1 MIRAWLAGV
10 ALAAFAIVP
19 VGAQD
24 APPGS
29 YQGTCTDIAVQN
41 LLGGDGQNL
50 QAQCQKHDGTPV
62 EANLALPCDGD
73 IRNENGV
80 LVCHP
85 GPNPFAPPPG
95 PYQSKCQNA
104 NTAGPILRG
113 MCMASD
119 GSYVET
125 AINVLE
131 CHGAPIDV
139 GSDGKLTC

>member
-1 MIRAWLAGV
+1 MYARWAVLFLFATI
-10 ALAAFAIVP
+10 AFPA
-19 VGAQD
+19 GAQD

-29 YQGTCTDIAVQN
+29 YQGTCTDVVVQN
-41 LLGGDGQNL
+41 LLGGPGQSL
-50 QAQCQKHDGTPV
+50 RAQCEKHDGKPV
-62 EANLALPCDGD
+62 EANLALPCEGD
-73 IRNENGV
+73 IRNENGT

-95 PYQSKCQNA
+95 SYQAKCRNA

-125 AINVLE
+125 AINVLD
-131 CHGAPIDV
+131 CKGRDIGVNA
-139 GSDGKLTC
+139 DGQLAC

>member
-1 MIRAWLAGV
+1 MRAWMGGLVLATFMIPAGT
-10 ALAAFAIVP
+10 
-19 VGAQD
+19 QD

-29 YQGTCTDIAVQN
+29 YQGTCSDIVVQN

-50 QAQCQKHDGTPV
+50 AAQCQKHDGTPV

-73 IRNENGV
+73 IRNEDGR

-95 PYQSKCQNA
+95 SYQARCRDT

-113 MCMASD
+113 ECMASD
-119 GSYVET
+119 GAYVAT
-125 AINVLE
+125 TINVLD
-131 CHGAPIDV
+131 CKGADIGV
-139 GSDGKLTC
+139 SDAGQLTC